1 MSSEAPNVNEKLR
14 VLANTDD
21 YLERFEHI
29 LKEREE

>member
-1 MSSEAPNVNEKLR
+1 MNAEPTNVNEKLR
-14 VLANTDD
+14 IIANTDD

>member
-1 MSSEAPNVNEKLR
+1 MNAEPTNINDKLR
-14 VLANTDD
+14 VFANTDD